1 MKSRLALPAD
11 EAERVRFKRVVR
23 AADELF
29 RTYGFRGVTM
39 ERVAREAAVAKA
51 TLYSYFKNKDE
62 LFVAVSNRMAAL
74 LVKEFTGALEAGG
87 KLDDRVAAAIA
98 TRRRLAFELYRLSP
112 HAEELHS
119 AKSKLAGE
127 IFAEAERKMETRLAQ
142 ALRDDAALKAGADR
156 LTRAL
161 YHGSAEIASR
171 CTSAAEVETELRA
184 FAATH
189 LAGARAL
196 ARRH

>member
-74 LVKEFTGALEAGG
+74 LAKAFTGALEAGG
-87 KLDDRVAAAIA
+87 KLDDRVAAAIV

-127 IFAEAERKMETRLAQ
+127 IFAEAEREMEARLVQ
-142 ALRDDAALKAGADR
+142 ALRDDTALKPGAER

-171 CTSAAEVETELRA
+171 CSGVAELETELRA
-184 FAATH
+184 FVATH